1 MIEYPGFFQRLQ
13 KIRSPKLLPD
23 FDRFCCSTEQD
34 YQPAENAT
42 STGITSAQLR
52 AKAELMLVTATARS
66 SGVNDGKA
74 FVETSADGSRA
85 SSSFHLSG
93 NLTNAALNPARSS
106 DPDPC
111 VTAKSAYTGDI
122 SGHQIDDQLCTPG
135 DDVPQGYDRFAGNE
149 GAAYGVDTRYS
160 SIDIPYGGCR
170 RPQNDPS
177 HSSNYYK
184 QYDDSLGHSVPSP
197 TRVDECSQFFE
208 GDPSFVQQSYGQP
221 TQLTTHF
228 EQPQLYET
236 EYRLEKFDGPRGS
249 THNRNVNTGV
259 GNSRNSYENNIS
271 RSVNIQSGNRRSQNG
286 NMNSSKIRNNNSS
299 RNTNHNSIRS
309 SCSNSSANEYS
320 QGYYERDT
328 QVENDYLFRRSF
340 KHEQESGGRV
350 YQRAPPDLPDFLMR
364 KEEWTESCMPP
375 YVEHPQFFE
384 GDPSCF
390 QQYKKHDR
398 QAVPSPTRVVE
409 HPQFFEGDPSSVQQ
423 YKKYDRQA
431 VPSPTRVVEHPHFSE
446 GDPSC
451 VQQSNGQPMQLLTDF
466 EQPRNHQLGISYID
480 LNNPQSPFGGGG
492 PPLEH
497 QSFVYSKEIVQEH
510 NQDEYDENDSES
522 NAEVESDNMVDNIY
536 RNLLAQFN
544 RKKYISKCDVNSG
557 TNRQGNSCRSSHSN
571 SSANESQGFYETDA
585 QMENEYLNDDGYH
598 TYPVPLSRKEC
609 ASECAMHYDLSGSN
623 EFDNL
628 PIPSEEGNGC
638 NDYQLPVT
646 DH

>member
-208 GDPSFVQQSYGQP
+208 GDPSFVQQSNEQP
-221 TQLTTHF
+221 MQILTHF
-228 EQPQLYET
+228 EQAQFFLPSYPLNHQLGTRYINPINSQSHFRGGDPPFEHQSFEYST
-236 EYRLEKFDGPRGS
+236 ESVHEYNENDCENES
-249 THNRNVNTGV
+249 VNEYYA
-259 GNSRNSYENNIS
+259 NDYENSAKAESDNMVDDFYS
-271 RSVNIQSGNRRSQNG
+271 SMRAQSNRKKY
-286 NMNSSKIRNNNSS
+286 MSKCGGNSS
-299 RNTNHNSIRS
+299 RNRHDNSICS
-309 SCSNSSANEYS
+309 SYSNSSANEYS
-320 QGYYERDT
+320 QD
-328 QVENDYLFRRSF
+328 SF
-340 KHEQESGGRV
+340 
-350 YQRAPPDLPDFLMR
+350 
-364 KEEWTESCMPP
+364 
-375 YVEHPQFFE
+375 
-384 GDPSCF
+384 
-390 QQYKKHDR
+390 
-398 QAVPSPTRVVE
+398 
-409 HPQFFEGDPSSVQQ
+409 
-423 YKKYDRQA
+423 
-431 VPSPTRVVEHPHFSE
+431 
-446 GDPSC
+446 
-451 VQQSNGQPMQLLTDF
+451 
-466 EQPRNHQLGISYID
+466 
-480 LNNPQSPFGGGG
+480 
-492 PPLEH
+492 
-497 QSFVYSKEIVQEH
+497 EI
-510 NQDEYDENDSES
+510 
-522 NAEVESDNMVDNIY
+522 
-536 RNLLAQFN
+536 
-544 RKKYISKCDVNSG
+544 
-557 TNRQGNSCRSSHSN
+557 
-571 SSANESQGFYETDA
+571 DA
-585 QMENEYLNDDGYH
+585 QMENEYLNDDDYH
-598 TYPVPLSRKEC
+598 THPVSSSRQEC
-609 ASECAMHYDLSGSN
+609 ARECAMHTALQSGSN
-623 EFDNL
+623 EFFDL
-628 PIPSEEGNGC
+628 
-638 NDYQLPVT
+638 D
-646 DH
+646 